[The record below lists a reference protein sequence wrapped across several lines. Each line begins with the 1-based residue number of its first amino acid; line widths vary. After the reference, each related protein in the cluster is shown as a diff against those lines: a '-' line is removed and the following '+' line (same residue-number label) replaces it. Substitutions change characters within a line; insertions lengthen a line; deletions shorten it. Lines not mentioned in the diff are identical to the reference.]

1 MVWQPRRNW
10 VLLSVGNG
18 RADGGVWS
26 TPEGFVAKRLVPG
39 EERPSH
45 YAYWR
50 RQADVAAS
58 GLLEL
63 TVGLRAP
70 RCVKVDSD
78 PDGITLWT
86 DAAQPTPLTSSD
98 AAAALGR
105 FALNRLEPADW
116 FARRI
121 LRDRLAD
128 DQQHGGWAALETAE
142 VLPADVRRSG
152 HQLWSHRSEVMSE
165 LDRLPQ
171 LLVHGDAHPPNL
183 LRTDGD
189 DVIAVDWDQFGVG
202 ALGFDLGYLLQF
214 TPTPIADLVA
224 AYQAGSAATWP
235 ADLVRRGAVLVAAV
249 TLVARAAW
257 ALDQPD
263 PGVHL
268 ERLIDLSAVVD
279 EAVSQASW
287 NAR

>member
-1 MVWQPRRNW
+1 M
-10 VLLSVGNG
+10 GND
-18 RADGGVWS
+18 RADGGVWR
-26 TPEGFVAKRLVPG
+26 TPDGFVAKRLVPG

-63 TVGLRAP
+63 TAGLRAP

-78 PDGITLWT
+78 PDGVTLWT
-86 DAAQPTPLTSSD
+86 DAVRTTPLTSAD
-98 AAAALGR
+98 AATALGR

-116 FARRI
+116 FARRT

-128 DQQHGGWAALETAE
+128 DQQHGGWAAIETAG

-152 HQLWSHRSEVMSE
+152 HRLWTHRAEVMSE

-171 LLVHGDAHPPNL
+171 HLVHGDAHPLNL
-183 LRTDGD
+183 LRADGD

-202 ALGFDLGYLLQF
+202 PLGFDLAYLLLS
-214 TPTPIADLVA
+214 TPTPIAELVA
-224 AYQAGSAATWP
+224 AFQVGSAATWP
-235 ADLVRRGAVLVAAV
+235 ADLVRRGAVLTAAV

-263 PGVHL
+263 PGLHL
-268 ERLIDLSAVVD
+268 ERLVTLSAIVD
-279 EAVSQASW
+279 EAVSHASW